1 MSIAVENFSFLKKKE
16 EYHGRIHRFAPTNN
30 VRQEGKSLTMSVLSL
45 IMGITAAVLSWVSN
59 TVEGETTGWKIFY
72 ASIAFSF
79 GMLYVLYFFIMKSSR
94 TKEETF
100 DMIKA
105 MKI

>member
-16 EYHGRIHRFAPTNN
+16 EYHGR
-30 VRQEGKSLTMSVLSL
+30 RQEGKSLTMSVLSL

-72 ASIAFSF
+72 ATVAFSF
-79 GMLYVLYFFIMKSSR
+79 GILYVLYFFIMKSSR